1 MLNLIKFNE
10 ALENTKNTKK
20 KLLLGN
26 GFSISQT
33 KGAFS
38 YDNLF
43 ENSDIKNDDNLYRL
57 FNDLKTKDFETVIRY
72 LEDASVVS
80 KAYGRHDE
88 AEQYMRE
95 AERVRQCLIK
105 AIRNVHPESL
115 GDIPIKEIDNCGSY
129 IKIFESIFTANYDLL
144 LYWVSISMGNEDGFG
159 LGENESGFR
168 GPFKIKARCNI
179 FNVHGGL
186 HLFLNSNRDVEKKIY
201 TNGINLLD
209 EISEVIRSQKRLPLY
224 VAEGASEQKLN
235 KIRSVPY
242 LNYCYQ
248 QLRESSGIIFI
259 FGHSI
264 LGKDTHIYDAIFE
277 SRITDVYYCIYNR
290 ADISKTKEEFAK
302 YKERNKEIKVHYIDV
317 SDFNIWDS
325 MLGSPVNQSSL
336 YGYAHEF
343 EAI

>member
-1 MLNLIKFNE
+1 MLSLIKFSE
-10 ALENTKNTKK
+10 ALKTTENNTNK

-33 KGAFS
+33 NGNFA
-38 YDNLF
+38 YDNLR
-43 ENSDIKNDDNLYRL
+43 ENCDIKNDDNLFRL
-57 FNDLKTKDFETVIRY
+57 FKGLDTNDFEAVIKS

-80 KAYGRHDE
+80 KAYRNDAAKQYRQE
-88 AEQYMRE
+88 AEN
-95 AERVRQCLIK
+95 VRQYLIQ
-105 AIRNVHPESL
+105 AIQNVHPKSL
-115 GDIPIKEIDNCGSY
+115 SDIQDEEIKSCGSY
-129 IKIFESIFTANYDLL
+129 IKKFESIFTVNYDLL
-144 LYWVSISMGNEDGFG
+144 LYWVSISTGECEDGFG
-159 LGENESGFR
+159 LGKNESGFR
-168 GPFKIKARCNI
+168 GPFKTKARCNI

-224 VAEGASEQKLN
+224 VAEGTSEQKLN

-248 QLRESSGIIFI
+248 QLEKSSGIIFI

-264 LGKDTHIYDAIFE
+264 LGKDTHIYDAIFA
-277 SRITDVYYCIYNR
+277 SNITDVYYCIYNLE
-290 ADISKTKEEFAK
+290 DISRTNEEFAK
-302 YKERNKEIKVHYIDV
+302 YKERNKKIKVHYIDV

-325 MLGSPVNQSSL
+325 KSDPYENQCGFSEDILELG
-336 YGYAHEF
+336 
-343 EAI
+343 